1 MTPIKFA
8 NPRGIPCLDS
18 VSVVL
23 STTALTINFA
33 EHPYFRDNFQGLFLI
48 RINQTYTAPA
58 TAVPVVFVTNN
69 MASTAINLTD
79 LDGANLT
86 TEQFDK
92 TGIYL
97 CFYDRPTNVLQL
109 ISRN

>member
-8 NPRGIPCLDS
+8 NTRGIPCLDS
-18 VSVVL
+18 ISAVV

-48 RINQTYTAPA
+48 RINQPITPPE

-69 MASTAINLTD
+69 IASTAINLTD
-79 LDGANLT
+79 LNGTNVT
-86 TEQFDK
+86 TATLNK

-97 CFYDRPTNVLQL
+97 CFYDRPTSTLQL